1 MKLIA
6 FVAPK
11 EYGKTTACNILK
23 EYYGSDNVV
32 QVNFKDGLIAELKQ
46 NFPDL
51 LRAIYNAEQE
61 LYSYPPES
69 IDGLFINK
77 SPLVRTLMQNY
88 GTEVRRKDRETY
100 WIDKWSVNTFIAS
113 MIKNKIVLTDD
124 CRFLNEA
131 KAIKEA
137 GGVLIRLNRTDKTNT
152 DTHPS
157 EQEQKD
163 IVCDYEITVGEG
175 EIDILKEKLIKIA
188 EVL

>member
-32 QVNFKDGLIAELKQ
+32 QINFKDGLIAELK
-46 NFPDL
+46 DKYML
-51 LRAIYNAEQE
+51 LLLEFGNIYNMTVDE
-61 LYSYPPES
+61 LFEKKPPA
-69 IDGLFINK
+69 
-77 SPLVRTLMQNY
+77 VRRLMQSH
-88 GTEVRRKDRETY
+88 GQMRRDENPDY
-100 WIDKWSVNTFIAS
+100 WIGIWYNTIY
-113 MIKNKIVLTDD
+113 KYRYKDIVILTDD
-124 CRFLNEA
+124 CRYVNEA
-131 KAIKEA
+131 CLASVIGA
-137 GGVLIRLNRTDKTNT
+137 NLIRLNRTDKTNT

-175 EIDILKEKLIKIA
+175 EIDILKEKLIQIA